1 MIDAV
6 GQRGAQRAQDAFRSG
21 ADVRRDAGDARRART
36 GVGGLV
42 KAGDRE
48 SKALL
53 RRIRRQRSGLIS
65 KA

>member
-6 GQRGAQRAQDAFRSG
+6 GQRGAQRAQDAFDPARMC
-21 ADVRRDAGDARRART
+21 AETLATLDALERAWTARA
-36 GVGGLV
+36 

-53 RRIRRQRSGLIS
+53 RRMRRQRR
-65 KA
+65 A

>member
-1 MIDAV
+1 MRWVSAALNERRTRFDPARMCAETLATLDALE
-6 GQRGAQRAQDAFRSG
+6 RAWM
-21 ADVRRDAGDARRART
+21 ARA
-36 GVGGLV
+36 